1 MKTQTVR
8 LIDVFALGPFMI
20 YASLKARGLSPV
32 EQMLLGFSGVATIV
46 YNGANYL
53 QARELGVDE
62 SWHMEALPAPQNIE
76 WTE

>member
-20 YASLKARGLSPV
+20 LMAAKARGLSPV
-32 EQMLLGFSGVATIV
+32 EQALLGFSGLATIV

-53 QARELGVDE
+53 QARSLGVDE
-62 SWHMEALPAPQNIE
+62 SWHMEALAAPRDIE
-76 WTE
+76 GQ